1 MKNTKNE
8 IEELKSIYEMIG
20 KKWNLLIIKIL
31 LEKRMRFTE
40 IRNEIPKLSDR
51 ILTERLR
58 ELEIHNIVKRIVY
71 ARIPVKVEYEL
82 TKKGK
87 SLNKII
93 YELAMYTVNTDE
105 YNQYYNEETK
115 DNIRKLFK
123 EKLNIK

>member
-82 TKKGK
+82 TKTGK
-87 SLNKII
+87 DTVKIFL
-93 YELAMYTVNTDE
+93 EM
-105 YNQYYNEETK
+105 
-115 DNIRKLFK
+115 K
-123 EKLNIK
+123 EWIKRNS